1 MKPPE
6 IQNLESKILFIVG
19 PTASGKSSLAMEI
32 ARKHNGEIICADS
45 QTLRR
50 DLDIGTAKPSRQDQ
64 AEIPHHMLDVI
75 GPYDNFSVTKFQSM
89 TLGIIADIKKRNKL
103 PIVVGGTGLYID
115 SLYFQ
120 YELEENAEN
129 NEHKAQL
136 QTKSVEELQ
145 EFIVQ
150 EGYDLPE
157 NSQNKRHLIGVLLRK
172 NRTIQ
177 NTTPLPGAQIFGLL
191 PEDKVLKDR
200 ISHRVNQMF
209 EEGFI
214 SEVKQVIA
222 AYGRP
227 PKKLDAIG
235 YPIVGEYLDQIIDL
249 DTAKELFNR
258 AHWQYAR
265 RQKSWFNRNAYI
277 VWSNTSDIA
286 YTKIEQLLR
295 NLR

>member
-1 MKPPE
+1 MRPSR
-6 IQNLESKILFIVG
+6 IQNPESKILFIVG

-50 DLDIGTAKPSRQDQ
+50 DLDIGTAKPSKQDQ

-89 TLGIIADIKKRNKL
+89 ALDIIADIKKRNKL
-103 PIVVGGTGLYID
+103 PIIVGGTGLYID

-120 YELEENAEN
+120 YELEENVEN
-129 NEHKAQL
+129 NEHKSQL
-136 QTKSVEELQ
+136 QTKSAEELQ
-145 EFIVQ
+145 EIIRQ
-150 EGYDLPE
+150 EGYDLPQ

-177 NTTPLPGAQIFGLL
+177 NTMPLPNAHIFGLL
-191 PEDKVLKDR
+191 PEYKVLKDR
-200 ISHRVNQMF
+200 ISRRVNEMF
-209 EEGFI
+209 EVGFI
-214 SEVKQVIA
+214 SEVKRVIA
-222 AYGRP
+222 TYGQP

-235 YPIVGEYLDQIIDL
+235 YPIVGEYLDQLIDL
-249 DTAKELFNR
+249 DTAKELFKR

-265 RQKSWFNRNAYI
+265 RQKSWFNRNKDI
-277 VWSNTSDIA
+277 VWSNAPDVACI
-286 YTKIEQLLR
+286 KIEQLLGS
-295 NLR
+295 